1 MKRFLFPLVIA
12 LLGGGGMA
20 HADDQSNAAAVAAA
34 AAKVEAEEKFN
45 SLKGKVDEL
54 IEVRNLRDRDMQD
67 KLQQLARD
75 LADLRQQMNKPRP
88 IYATPEDVKRLAEAI
103 QEVDRK
109 RVMDGERFANELKEM
124 FKKLLAASTPP
135 PRQAPIIIHEPAP
148 APPPVKDPDEHKEKV
163 KDPDPKPVQES
174 GFEYVVKSGDNFV
187 KISKAYSARGIKV
200 TPEQIQK
207 ANPGVKS
214 ERLIIGKKLWIPS
227 TPAPTG
233 DVKE

>member
-1 MKRFLFPLVIA
+1 MKQFLFPLVIA
-12 LLGGGGMA
+12 LLGCGGISR
-20 HADDQSNAAAVAAA
+20 ADDQSNAAAVAAA

-54 IEVRNLRDRDMQD
+54 IEVRNLRDRDVQD

-75 LADLRQQMNKPRP
+75 LGDLRQQMNKPRP
-88 IYATPEDVKRLAEAI
+88 IYATPDDIKRLAEAI

-124 FKKLLAASTPP
+124 FKKLLAASVPP
-135 PRQAPIIIHEPAP
+135 PRPAPIIIHDPAP
-148 APPPVKDPDEHKEKV
+148 APPPVKDQEKEKV
-163 KDPDPKPVQES
+163 KDPEPTAVKET
-174 GFEYVVKSGDNFV
+174 GFEYIVKSGDNFV

-227 TPAPTG
+227 GPATAG
-233 DVKE
+233 DAKE

>member
-12 LLGGGGMA
+12 LLAGGGISR
-20 HADDQSNAAAVAAA
+20 ADDQSNAAAVAAA

-54 IEVRNLRDRDMQD
+54 IEVRNLRDRDVQE

-88 IYATPEDVKRLAEAI
+88 IYATPEDIKRLAEAI

-124 FKKLLAASTPP
+124 FKKLLAASVPP
-135 PRQAPIIIHEPAP
+135 PRPAPIIIHEPAP
-148 APPPVKDPDEHKEKV
+148 AAPPVKEPDKDNKV
-163 KDPDPKPVQES
+163 KDPDPTPVKET

-227 TPAPTG
+227 GPAAAG